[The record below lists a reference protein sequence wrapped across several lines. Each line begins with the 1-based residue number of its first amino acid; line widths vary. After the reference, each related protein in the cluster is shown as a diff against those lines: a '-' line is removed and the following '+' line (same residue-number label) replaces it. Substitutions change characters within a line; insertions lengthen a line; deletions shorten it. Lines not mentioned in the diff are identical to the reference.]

1 MKKIKTTVCVIT
13 AVLTLALAL
22 PAHAEGFRQGDKSD
36 EIAAVQSV
44 LKSKKLY
51 SGEVNGLFDRLTAS
65 AVEKMQQTAE
75 YSLKNN
81 SDFFNGMLFGSINGQ
96 NSIAAANRTDS
107 LAGTDT
113 DDGAGSPN
121 EITLDTLKNLGLYS
135 GKELTGEATLKT
147 EAWLYLAPS
156 TRALKLV
163 QLASGTHLE
172 IIKNSGSWT
181 LVRLTALGAE
191 GYVKKSSLN
200 TIKGN
205 ISGAADYIPS
215 RSIARTQQGS
225 DVLALQQRLCEL
237 GYYKGTPGGS
247 FGSLTYMAVRQFQ
260 SANSI
265 ECTGVAGIETLAVLF
280 GDDAVPC
287 PEAYDVQITAAAPDS
302 SNTAEQLAHY
312 SQSYLG
318 IKYVLGAT
326 GPKAYDCSGFA
337 RAVYAHFGY
346 QLPRTAYY
354 QGYGNI
360 GEKIK
365 KINQLECGDL
375 VFFNT
380 NPNDSD
386 KCDHVG
392 IYLGEG
398 SFIHAS
404 TSEGK
409 VVISDI
415 NKRCWSSIFSWGRRV
430 ITAQ

>member
-1 MKKIKTTVCVIT
+1 MKKIKTTVCIIT
-13 AVLTLALAL
+13 AVLALTLAL

-75 YSLKNN
+75 YSLKND

-96 NSIAAANRTDS
+96 NSIAAANGTDS

-113 DDGAGSPN
+113 DDGTGSPH
-121 EITLDTLKNLGLYS
+121 EITLDTLEALGLYS

-156 TRALKLV
+156 TRALTLV

-215 RSIARTQQGS
+215 RSIARTQQGN
-225 DVLALQQRLCEL
+225 DVLALQQRLCAL
-237 GYYKGTPGGS
+237 GYYKGTPQ
-247 FGSLTYMAVRQFQ
+247 R
-260 SANSI
+260 SI
-265 ECTGVAGIETLAVLF
+265 GN
-280 GDDAVPC
+280 VP
-287 PEAYDVQITAAAPDS
+287 QRKFS
-302 SNTAEQLAHY
+302 SKSCVSWA
-312 SQSYLG
+312 LG
-318 IKYVLGAT
+318 T
-326 GPKAYDCSGFA
+326 
-337 RAVYAHFGY
+337 
-346 QLPRTAYY
+346 
-354 QGYGNI
+354 
-360 GEKIK
+360 
-365 KINQLECGDL
+365 
-375 VFFNT
+375 
-380 NPNDSD
+380 
-386 KCDHVG
+386 
-392 IYLGEG
+392 
-398 SFIHAS
+398 
-404 TSEGK
+404 
-409 VVISDI
+409 
-415 NKRCWSSIFSWGRRV
+415 
-430 ITAQ
+430 